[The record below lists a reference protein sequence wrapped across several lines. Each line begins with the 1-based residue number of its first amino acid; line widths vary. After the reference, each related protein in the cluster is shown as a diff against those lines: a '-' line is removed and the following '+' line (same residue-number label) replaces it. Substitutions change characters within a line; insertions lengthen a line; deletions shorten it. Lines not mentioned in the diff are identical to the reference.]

1 MLKDFL
7 LELTLKIIS
16 LAEENKMKKTKSF
29 QRLQQKTMVHLQRNV
44 KLSAEEVDMLDYIN
58 ESRKFAGILD
68 KLAEKIIN
76 KWNLIK

>member
-1 MLKDFL
+1 MI
-7 LELTLKIIS
+7 TKIAI

-44 KLSAEEVDMLDYIN
+44 KLSAEEVDMLNYIN

-68 KLAEKIIN
+68 KLAIDIIN
-76 KWNLIK
+76 KWNLNK

>member
-1 MLKDFL
+1 
-7 LELTLKIIS
+7 
-16 LAEENKMKKTKSF
+16 MKETKKPKSF

-44 KLSAEEVDMLDYIN
+44 KLSAEEVDMLNYIN

-76 KWNLIK
+76 KWNLRK

>member
-1 MLKDFL
+1 
-7 LELTLKIIS
+7 
-16 LAEENKMKKTKSF
+16 MKKTKSF

-44 KLSAEEVDMLDYIN
+44 KLSAEEVDMLNYIN
-58 ESRKFAGILD
+58 ESRKFAAILN

>member
-1 MLKDFL
+1 
-7 LELTLKIIS
+7 
-16 LAEENKMKKTKSF
+16 MKKTKSF

-44 KLSAEEVDMLDYIN
+44 KLSAEEVDMLNYIN

-68 KLAEKIIN
+68 KIAKDIIN

>member
-1 MLKDFL
+1 
-7 LELTLKIIS
+7 
-16 LAEENKMKKTKSF
+16 MKKTKSF

-44 KLSAEEVDMLDYIN
+44 KLSAEEIDMLNYIN

>member
-1 MLKDFL
+1 
-7 LELTLKIIS
+7 
-16 LAEENKMKKTKSF
+16 MKKTKSF

>member
-1 MLKDFL
+1 
-7 LELTLKIIS
+7 
-16 LAEENKMKKTKSF
+16 MKKTKSF

-44 KLSAEEVDMLDYIN
+44 KLSSEEVDMLNYIN
-58 ESRKFAGILD
+58 ESRKFAAILD